1 MGQYTR
7 YNSMKLRTIYGVDL
21 GSSKV
26 HLSIN
31 FKFVKEFTIP
41 EFLKCE
47 WVIGPG
53 LFVAETAVFWPQ
65 KVGEKANPSRAQ
77 YWKGE
82 AIRDFVKNLNNLG
95 IEVRSI
101 GHKVSGGYG
110 LPFAKKLGGFRDVPK
125 EFKKSNRNDSLM
137 MCYIGLFCYGDTH
150 NVNWKTI
157 RVPTPTN
164 ENRTRRAT
172 VVHELNEVIN
182 RRLGQQRQVGH
193 FQLNEDWRRF
203 YRWFDGLE
211 ETCANI
217 CSNLTEEGD
226 PKADRFF
233 EALTY
238 LIECGHFQLPRVKIV
253 TRGLRKGE
261 LDVPYYKDGQERH
274 EGDLDELKMPAFFKA
289 VYSVVVDENG
299 IKYPHGRKV
308 RSLLLGHNSQRHSGN
323 TAVGQIR
330 NDCMNSVIQ
339 RMRQELGLQKA
350 SVKEDPG
357 REPGSL
363 GKLARQR
370 GLQLMQDIEDLL
382 SEAFIALATR

>member
-1 MGQYTR
+1 
-7 YNSMKLRTIYGVDL
+7 MKLRTIYGVDL
-21 GSSKV
+21 GNSKV

-65 KVGEKANPSRAQ
+65 KVQGNPSLSQ

-82 AIRDFVKNLNNLG
+82 NIRDLVKHLNAND

-110 LPFAKKLGGFRDVPK
+110 LPFVKKLGGRPNRHGFRDVPK

-172 VVHELNEVIN
+172 VVHELNAAIN
-182 RRLGQQRQVGH
+182 RRLGQQRQAGH

-203 YRWFDGLE
+203 YRWFGDLE
-211 ETCANI
+211 ETCASI

-226 PKADRFF
+226 PKGDRFLG
-233 EALTY
+233 ALTY
-238 LIECGHFQLPRVKIV
+238 LIERGHFQLPRVKVLIK
-253 TRGLRKGE
+253 GPRKGE
-261 LDVPYYKDGQERH
+261 LDVPYYKDGQERR

-289 VYSVVVDENG
+289 VYSAVVDENG

-330 NDCMNSVIQ
+330 NDCLNSVIQ

-350 SVKEDPG
+350 SAKEDPG

-382 SEAFIALATR
+382 AEAFIALATR